1 MMYFPCSVLGND
13 NIFGGNI
20 WINGTDLWHTE
31 STTHKNYM
39 NQRDYLSDFI
49 SQMQMLLFH
58 SAFTAEVTFRQKC
71 ITCQMAILVFQM
83 AKQLREFLSNSSSKK
98 KSTGRTIPSLRP
110 HSDQI
115 RHCCNEHR
123 IVWQSG
129 KTQLGAHH
137 CLVCELCLYCT
148 LFPVLGLGVTTEGGF
163 LLLNQKT
170 NNENWQLRAKVLT
183 SSLGWPSRTKTSII

>member
-1 MMYFPCSVLGND
+1 MTTSLVEIFELMVLTRG
-13 NIFGGNI
+13 IRSQLHTRI
-20 WINGTDLWHTE
+20 TWTKGTTSQI
-31 STTHKNYM
+31 STC
-39 NQRDYLSDFI
+39 RCRCCC
-49 SQMQMLLFH
+49 
-58 SAFTAEVTFRQKC
+58 FTAEVTFGQKY
-71 ITCQMAILVFQM
+71 ITCQMAVLVLQM

-123 IVWQSG
+123 VVWQSG

-148 LFPVLGLGVTTEGGF
+148 LFPVPGLGATA
-163 LLLNQKT
+163 LSL
-170 NNENWQLRAKVLT
+170 
-183 SSLGWPSRTKTSII
+183 SSPESED